1 MSNAENRLV
10 MPIPVWELAFPNG
23 YGASVI
29 RHPARGSRRSHYEVA
44 VLFGGNIVYDTPVT
58 NDVVGWL
65 DAAGVKKVCGEI
77 RALPPRH
84 PWPGENDNTPGN
96 DIY

>member
-1 MSNAENRLV
+1 MD
-10 MPIPVWELAFPNG
+10 IPTHIGDKVFPNG
-23 YGASVI
+23 YGASII
-29 RHPARGSRRSHYEVA
+29 RHAGRSTHHPYEVA
-44 VLFGGNIVYDTPVT
+44 VLYRGSIVYDTPVT

-65 DAAGVKKVCGEI
+65 DAAGVEKVCGEI
-77 RALPPRH
+77 RDLPPRY